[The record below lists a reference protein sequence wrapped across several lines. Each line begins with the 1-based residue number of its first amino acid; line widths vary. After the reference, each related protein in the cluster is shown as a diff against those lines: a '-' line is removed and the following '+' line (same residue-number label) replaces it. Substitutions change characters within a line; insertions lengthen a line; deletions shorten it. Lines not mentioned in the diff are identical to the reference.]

1 MFKCQRPLVLYFH
14 GNAETVDTY
23 LDPEVFHPLQAS
35 KVSAL
40 VADFRGYGY
49 STGRPSLATI
59 ATDGERVAALA
70 EASSSR
76 RR

>member
-1 MFKCQRPLVLYFH
+1 LVLYFH

-40 VADFRGYGY
+40 VAWRFRH
-49 STGRPSLATI
+49 S
-59 ATDGERVAALA
+59 
-70 EASSSR
+70 
-76 RR
+76 